1 MQINKLKIL
10 IISFTLSC
18 SFVFGQ
24 AKLDG
29 QFYEYASY
37 YMSNIDLQTGKSDVP
52 FFRYKIFSDIYP
64 IYTKVWFRATL
75 LSPSLGINSRVT
87 LVELESNLF
96 EIKADI
102 LLDNRNFSSGI
113 TSLIDEGTPP
123 NIVPINIRM
132 IESINPSKFENLI
145 STVLTTGQLA
155 DGEYT
160 FEIKLFSGSSKFDVS
175 LSDLESKTI
184 LVESPTG
191 INLESPGGELAD
203 TSFNIVY
210 TTYPVFNWN
219 KGVCRNCENYIRVAE
234 FKVGFHSSKEEAMLD
249 ERTLPFNQL
258 EHWKALSEVSTFQYP
273 LFEAR
278 PLEYG
283 KIYVWQVKTKI
294 PTTGGLENQ
303 FSSIY
308 VFKVSNPSLSTTP
321 VSENLLIQQLRQAI
335 GINEYNAIFG
345 PGSSLEGFNPTDNI
359 LLNNSTID
367 QNTLQQI
374 LSKKISVKSI
384 EVDD

>member
-64 IYTKVWFRATL
+64 IYARVWFRATL
-75 LSPSLGINSRVT
+75 LSPSFGINSRVT

-160 FEIKLFSGSSKFDVS
+160 FEIKLFSGSSKFDGS
-175 LSDLESKTI
+175 GFK
-184 LVESPTG
+184 
-191 INLESPGGELAD
+191 
-203 TSFNIVY
+203 
-210 TTYPVFNWN
+210 
-219 KGVCRNCENYIRVAE
+219 NYISRI
-234 FKVGFHSSKEEAMLD
+234 S
-249 ERTLPFNQL
+249 
-258 EHWKALSEVSTFQYP
+258 
-273 LFEAR
+273 
-278 PLEYG
+278 YG
-283 KIYVWQVKTKI
+283 YKSPI
-294 PTTGGLENQ
+294 P
-303 FSSIY
+303 
-308 VFKVSNPSLSTTP
+308 
-321 VSENLLIQQLRQAI
+321 RW
-335 GINEYNAIFG
+335 
-345 PGSSLEGFNPTDNI
+345 
-359 LLNNSTID
+359 
-367 QNTLQQI
+367 
-374 LSKKISVKSI
+374 
-384 EVDD
+384 